1 VGSSSEVGVGFFSF
15 FRFLDVIMMMIS
27 GTFSEFADPYREC
40 TKHDILCQNISGKI
54 MCKVH
59 KLHIVVVVVDR
70 GIG

>member
-1 VGSSSEVGVGFFSF
+1 
-15 FRFLDVIMMMIS
+15 MMMIS
-27 GTFSEFADPYREC
+27 GTFSEFADPCREC